1 MKVLVMG
8 GTRFNGL
15 ALVRELVRQGH
26 DVTVF
31 NRGKSVADLPG
42 EVRRLVG
49 DRHDHEALAKTLGR
63 ASYDCV
69 HDVSA
74 YTPDDVRSMV
84 EILTDRVGHYVFASS
99 TVMYARANLLPI
111 TEEHPVDRTDRQS
124 EYGMNKILCEEL
136 LVDAWQQRRFPATMV
151 PFSMVFGPNN
161 IIPDRE
167 QRMFARLLAGRP
179 VFIAGDGTT
188 IGQVGHVDDQAR
200 ALVEMMGNEKTFGQ
214 RYNLTG
220 ADFWTDEGYV
230 DTFADVLGCEP
241 RKVYIP
247 APLMDEI
254 WQSPADTRYL
264 IQSVAPNIHP
274 WNESV
279 VFSIDRLRADIDW
292 QPQYNLRSSVE
303 QTYQWFVASGLDQSR
318 QFDFSFEEGLLDRI
332 GSP

>member
-15 ALVRELVRQGH
+15 ALVRQLVAEGH
-26 DVTVF
+26 AVTVF
-31 NRGKSVADLPG
+31 NRGKSAADLPAG
-42 EVRRLVG
+42 VARLYG
-49 DRHDHEALAKTLGR
+49 DRHDHESLADTIGR
-63 ASYDCV
+63 VEYDCV

-74 YTPDDVRSMV
+74 YTPDDVRSMI
-84 EILTDRVGHYVFASS
+84 EILAGRVGHYVFASS

-111 TEEHPVDRTDRQS
+111 TESHPVDRTDRQS
-124 EYGMNKILCEEL
+124 EYGMNKILCEKL
-136 LVDAWQQRRFPATMV
+136 LVEAWETRQFPATMV

-167 QRMFARLLAGRP
+167 QRMFVRMLTGRP

-200 ALVEMMGNEKTFGQ
+200 ALVKMMGNPATFGN

-220 ADFWTDEGYV
+220 KDFWTDEGYI
-230 DTFADVLGCEP
+230 DTFADVLGVEP
-241 RKVYIP
+241 NKVFVP
-247 APLMDEI
+247 PEVMDDI
-254 WQSPADTRYL
+254 WQNPADTRFL

-292 QPQYNLRSSVE
+292 EPEYTLPTSVA
-303 QTYQWFVASGLDQSR
+303 QTYEWFCREGLDKTR
-318 QFDFSFEEGLLDRI
+318 TFDFGFEDALRTLLDR
-332 GSP
+332 